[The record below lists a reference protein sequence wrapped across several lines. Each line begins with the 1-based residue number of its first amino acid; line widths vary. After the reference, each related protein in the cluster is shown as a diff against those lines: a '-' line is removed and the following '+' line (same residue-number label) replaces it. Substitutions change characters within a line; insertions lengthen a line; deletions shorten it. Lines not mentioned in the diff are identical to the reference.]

1 FRTIIES
8 NPLLALKIIGL
19 IEDNTLKIKILFNIA
34 LALKKQEIKSE
45 LVVVFNL
52 IIEKIL
58 NFLNRGYE
66 KRNYKMLRDILSVF
80 AEIEG
85 SAKVNSIIESLA
97 IPKVKEKITKD
108 LFNKIYMMVDE
119 VQTKIESELI
129 FSQFFIL
136 NTYISNINNDIKE
149 FSLNGGNVSN
159 NILAGDFKFTAAFLS
174 LFSFD
179 FTIFPILDRVYN
191 DLRYSLNKSIAYY
204 VFPSKKNY
212 NMDELRILNT
222 SLKQFFKNLSTT
234 SKQISIFNLDFIPY
248 LGKPTAIISRE
259 SELSDSFYSKI
270 RKIGDSINL
279 IVDDSVFNG
288 GKITDDLKQI
298 FPTTK
303 CRIINLVLSYEF
315 INDYNIFKSFIQSLL

>member
-1 FRTIIES
+1 
-8 NPLLALKIIGL
+8 GL

-58 NFLNRGYE
+58 NFLNKGYE
-66 KRNYKMLRDILSVF
+66 KRNYKILKDILSAF

-85 SAKVNSIIESLA
+85 PAKANSIIESLA
-97 IPKVKEKITKD
+97 IPKVKEKVTKD

-119 VQTKIESELI
+119 VQTKIESELV
-129 FSQFFIL
+129 FSQFFVL
-136 NTYISNINNDIKE
+136 NTFISSINNDLKE

-159 NILAGDFKFTAAFLS
+159 NILANDFKFTTAFLS

-191 DLRYSLNKSIAYY
+191 DLRYSSNKSIAYY

-222 SLKQFFKNLSTT
+222 SLRQFFKNLNTT
-234 SKQISIFNLDFIPY
+234 SRQVSIFNLDFIPY

-259 SELSDSFYSKI
+259 SELDDSFYSKI
-270 RKIGDSINL
+270 KKLGDSINL
-279 IVDDSVFNG
+279 IIDDSFFKG

-298 FPTTK
+298 FPATK
-303 CRIINLVLSYEF
+303 YRIINLVLSYEF